1 MIGRRKC
8 WPVAGATSPK
18 QGVEWG
24 TEPPRYRGP
33 HVAAVEILLYEKD
46 CEHMKQYRVDELR
59 PKDYERIKGYLD
71 KHFGSPQM
79 EGVYWVP
86 LDPDLFD
93 QVQAAHVDCQP
104 FYFAVVLEPT
114 VISFELLIRTRKRIR
129 CDCIHYAN
137 EGQRDYII
145 AFADSIF
152 ERLKILT

>member
-1 MIGRRKC
+1 
-8 WPVAGATSPK
+8 
-18 QGVEWG
+18 
-24 TEPPRYRGP
+24 
-33 HVAAVEILLYEKD
+33 
-46 CEHMKQYRVDELR
+46 MKQYRVDELR

-86 LDPDLFD
+86 LAPDLLD

-129 CDCIHYAN
+129 CDCIHYVN
-137 EGQRDYII
+137 EEQRDYII
-145 AFADSIF
+145 GFADSIF